1 MSTLTGWKW
10 TTQVKLIAELQGF
23 WAEDLWDMHHS
34 PAGTLSPNASQRRLK
49 FDCKSPAINGEL
61 KYVCWKKFSEGQ
73 WRSTQELTKVHLMI
87 RWLNSLD
94 DLPASL
100 ICLSFPE
107 WQALYRKYLL
117 DLGMYK
123 QGTTNRMNGIQQ
135 PTITARDSCYM
146 SLLRQASIML
156 KRAYDLR
163 PPHEKDVWDL
173 ERMGGPTNLSR
184 SNVRLGF
191 LIVRQCWL
199 RRAAKLYLKFCLP
212 LYAAGTCRTRVHAI
226 ACFSDFLAEVKPYAR
241 AKDIT
246 RKLLLDYL
254 NYLQKRVRT
263 GSARNN
269 VLNLRNFLEMSHR
282 EGWLPVGPER
292 LVYDEEVPQPP
303 KPQPRYLPSAVLDQL
318 NLHLGNLS
326 TPWQRMILILQEC
339 GMRISELLEL
349 PVDCLTQDARGV
361 HYLRYLQGKVRRE
374 NAIPISPVIAGIVQ
388 EQQAAVR
395 AGRTESALLFPNSK
409 GGVFKQASFAHRIN
423 RLAYDHDIRGA
434 DGKLFRFQAHQ
445 FRHTVGTRMVNLG
458 VPHHIIQRYLGH
470 KGPEMTSRYA
480 HIHDATM
487 KDKLFEYL
495 KGTLID
501 VSGKV
506 VTEDGVNDTADLQWF
521 TRSVLAQA
529 LTNGYCAIPIVA
541 GPCPHPN
548 ACLNCAHFRTDATFL
563 DVHRAELLETERII
577 AKADANGWMRQSEMN
592 ARKRTNLITIVTTL
606 EAHHG

>member
-1 MSTLTGWKW
+1 MSTHTGWKR
-10 TTQVKLIAELQGF
+10 TTQTKLMAELQGF

-34 PAGTLSPNASQRRLK
+34 PAGKLSPDASQRRLR
-49 FDCKSPAINGEL
+49 FDCKSAAINGEL

-94 DLPASL
+94 NLPASL
-100 ICLSFPE
+100 MCLSFLE
-107 WQALYRKYLL
+107 WQVLYRKYLL

-123 QGTTNRMNGIQQ
+123 QGTTNRMNGKQQ

-146 SLLRQASIML
+146 SLLRQASIIL
-156 KRAYDLR
+156 KGAYDLR

-173 ERMGGPTNLSR
+173 ERMGGSTNLSR
-184 SNVRLGF
+184 TNVRLGF
-191 LIVRQCWL
+191 LIVRQSWL
-199 RRAAKLYLKFCLP
+199 RKAAKLYLKFCLP
-212 LYAAGTCRTRVHAI
+212 LYAAGTCRTRVQAI
-226 ACFSDFLAEVKPYAR
+226 ACFSDFLVEVKPHAR

-254 NYLQKRVRT
+254 NYLQKRMRT
-263 GSARNN
+263 GCARNN

-318 NLHLGNLS
+318 NLHLGNLNTS
-326 TPWQRMILILQEC
+326 WQRMILILQEC

-395 AGRTESALLFPNSK
+395 TGRTESELLFPNSK
-409 GGVFKQASFAHRIN
+409 GGVLKQASFAHRIN

-487 KDKLFEYL
+487 KDKLSEYM

-506 VTEDGVNDTADLQWF
+506 VAQDGVNDTADLQWF

-563 DVHRAELLETERII
+563 EVHRAELHETERVI
-577 AKADANGWMRQSEMN
+577 AKADANGWVRQSEMN
-592 ARKRTNLITIVTTL
+592 ARKRENLITIVTTL